1 MAETPPPVAVRGG
14 VVHFGDRAVLHGVD
28 LIVTPGQTV
37 ALLGANGSGKST
49 LIKTAL
55 GINRLSGGTAELF
68 GVPVRRF
75 GDWARVG
82 YVPQRLGA
90 GGGVP
95 ATVREVVSAG
105 RLSRRRIGL
114 PARRADKAMVDAA
127 LEAVGLADRARDAV
141 GTLSGGQQQ
150 RVLIARALVS
160 EPRLLVLDEPTA
172 GVDAASQEA
181 LAAVLRDRVADGV
194 TVLLVAHELGPLE
207 PIIDRAVVLSHG
219 RVVHDGAI
227 PAPTGIHAHAH
238 AKEDQRLWT

>member
-1 MAETPPPVAVRGG
+1 MHPVAVRGG

-28 LIVTPGQTV
+28 LVVDPGRTV

-49 LIKTAL
+49 LVKTAL
-55 GINRLSGGTAELF
+55 GINRLSAGTAELF
-68 GVPVRRF
+68 GVPVKRF
-75 GDWARVG
+75 RDWSRVG

-114 PARRADKAMVDAA
+114 PARRADKAVVETA
-127 LEAVGLADRARDAV
+127 LEAVGLADRAGDAV
-141 GTLSGGQQQ
+141 ATLSGGQQQ
-150 RVLIARALVS
+150 RALIARALVA

-181 LAAVLRDRVADGV
+181 LAAVLRERAADGV
-194 TVLLVAHELGPLE
+194 TIVLVAHELGPLE

-227 PAPTGIHAHAH
+227 PAHTGIHPHAH
-238 AKEDQRLWT
+238 ATEEQRLWT